1 MTVESADAPIP
12 KPIPGMST
20 SSMTRFSSAE
30 PSETYSG
37 VRVSCRPR
45 R

>member
-1 MTVESADAPIP
+1 MTVESAEAPMP
-12 KPIPGMST
+12 KPSPGMST
-20 SSMTRFSSAE
+20 SSSTRFSSAE
-30 PSETYSG
+30 PSATYSG